1 MKSKI
6 LVIIILIIGQSI
18 FSNEKVWTLEE
29 CVNYALENNISILQA
44 RNGILSNEQDVIS
57 AKGNFM
63 PGISSNISGSM
74 SIGKVELYPGEF
86 ADREFY
92 SSSLG
97 IGLSQTV
104 FNGFRNVNILNQSKL
119 TLEKNKY
126 ELGKL
131 RDDISLNVANVYLN
145 VLFNK
150 ENLELA
156 RSQYEFSAFQIK
168 QVQAIVESGV
178 QPA

>member
-6 LVIIILIIGQSI
+6 LLIAILVIGQSI
-18 FSNEKVWTLEE
+18 LANTKVWTLEE

-44 RNGILSNEQDVIS
+44 RNNILSNEQDVIS

-74 SIGKVELYPGEF
+74 SIGKVELYQGEF

-97 IGLSQTV
+97 IGFSQTIYLFV
-104 FNGFRNVNILNQSKL
+104 WFYDYYLFTTTYNINLLTIFNIYSKIL
-119 TLEKNKY
+119 
-126 ELGKL
+126 
-131 RDDISLNVANVYLN
+131 I
-145 VLFNK
+145 
-150 ENLELA
+150 
-156 RSQYEFSAFQIK
+156 
-168 QVQAIVESGV
+168 
-178 QPA
+178 

>member
-1 MKSKI
+1 MKNKI
-6 LVIIILIIGQSI
+6 LVITILIIGQSI
-18 FSNEKVWTLEE
+18 FSNEKVWTLED
-29 CVNYALENNISILQA
+29 CVIYALENNISILQA
-44 RNGILSNEQDVIS
+44 RNSILSNEQDVIS

-63 PGISSNISGSM
+63 PGVSSNISGSM

-97 IGLSQTV
+97 IGFSQTI
-104 FNGFRNVNILNQSKL
+104 FNGFRNINILNQSKL

-131 RDDISLNVANVYLN
+131 RDDISLNVANIYLN
-145 VLFNK
+145 VLFINITGRRTK
-150 ENLELA
+150 EN
-156 RSQYEFSAFQIK
+156 
-168 QVQAIVESGV
+168 
-178 QPA
+178 

>member
-6 LVIIILIIGQSI
+6 LLIAILVIGQSI
-18 FSNEKVWTLEE
+18 FANTKVWTLEE

-44 RNGILSNEQDVIS
+44 RNNILSNEQDVIS

-74 SIGKVELYPGEF
+74 SIGKVELYQGEF

-97 IGLSQTV
+97 IGFSQTI
-104 FNGFRNVNILNQSKL
+104 FNGFRNINVCV
-119 TLEKNKY
+119 
-126 ELGKL
+126 
-131 RDDISLNVANVYLN
+131 ISVHPTT
-145 VLFNK
+145 
-150 ENLELA
+150 
-156 RSQYEFSAFQIK
+156 FSR
-168 QVQAIVESGV
+168 G
-178 QPA
+178 

>member
-6 LVIIILIIGQSI
+6 LLIAILVIGQSI
-18 FSNEKVWTLEE
+18 FANTKVWTLEE

-44 RNGILSNEQDVIS
+44 RNNILSNEQDVIS

-74 SIGKVELYPGEF
+74 SIGKVELYQGEF

-97 IGLSQTV
+97 IGFSQTI
-104 FNGFRNVNILNQSKL
+104 FNGFRNINVLNQSKL

-126 ELGKL
+126 ELGRL

-145 VLFNK
+145 V
-150 ENLELA
+150 
-156 RSQYEFSAFQIK
+156 
-168 QVQAIVESGV
+168 
-178 QPA
+178 

>member
-6 LVIIILIIGQSI
+6 LLIAILVIGQSI
-18 FSNEKVWTLEE
+18 FANTKVWTLEE

-44 RNGILSNEQDVIS
+44 RNNILSNEQDVIS

-74 SIGKVELYPGEF
+74 SIGKVELYQGEF

-97 IGLSQTV
+97 IGFSQTI
-104 FNGFRNVNILNQSKL
+104 FNGFRNINVLNQSKL

-126 ELGKL
+126 ELGRL
-131 RDDISLNVANVYLN
+131 RDDISLNCLLYTSPSP
-145 VLFNK
+145 
-150 ENLELA
+150 
-156 RSQYEFSAFQIK
+156 RDQR
-168 QVQAIVESGV
+168 G
-178 QPA
+178 